1 MRLPF
6 FYGWI
11 IVAVTFVTMAI
22 GVNARTSF
30 SLFFSP
36 IVDEFGWDR
45 GVTAG
50 AFSFG
55 FIVSGIMSPLMGRLM
70 DRAGPRAVM
79 ELGVGL
85 MAAGLLLAPL
95 TTQPW
100 HLYMTIGVL
109 VGAGSICL
117 GYSGQSLFLP
127 NWFSRKRGLAVGLAF
142 AGVGIGS
149 VTVLPW
155 VQHMIELGGWRTACT
170 AMGIVVLVVLVPINL
185 LLRKNPQAMGLLPDG
200 DAAPTAAS
208 RPVVSNV
215 IDHDWVKVD
224 WTLRRAL
231 RTARFWW
238 LALGMFGGLYS
249 WYAVQV
255 HQTKYLIDV
264 GFTPGVAAWALGMVS
279 LFGVPGQIALGHLS
293 DRIGREWIWSVS
305 GLGFV
310 ICFAALIGLE
320 YRPSLMLVYVVVIS
334 QGLLG
339 YGVTS
344 ILGAVVA
351 EIFQGE
357 HFGSIF
363 GTLTLAASAGG
374 AAGPYVTGV
383 VHDLYGSYTPAFA
396 VGIVVSSVASAA
408 IWMAAPRKVRSVAG
422 RLDRAPDPLVAAA
435 SKPLRGGNSP
445 QA

>member
-6 FYGWI
+6 CYGWI
-11 IVAVTFVTMAI
+11 IVAVTFVTMGI

-30 SLFFSP
+30 SRFYPP
-36 IVDEFGWDR
+36 IIDDFGWER

-55 FIVSGIMSPLMGRLM
+55 FLVSAVMSPLIGRLM
-70 DRAGPRAVM
+70 DRSGPRAVM
-79 ELGVGL
+79 ELGVVL

-95 TTQPW
+95 TSEPW
-100 HLYMTIGVL
+100 HLYLTIGVL
-109 VGAGSICL
+109 VGAGSVCL

-127 NWFSRKRGLAVGLAF
+127 NWFVKRRGLAIGLAF

-155 VQHMIELGGWRTACT
+155 VQYMIEHTGWRSACT

-185 LLRKNPQAMGLLPDG
+185 LLRKYPQDIGLLPDG
-200 DAAPTAAS
+200 DAASAENQAP
-208 RPVVSNV
+208 PVSNV
-215 IDHDWVKVD
+215 LDHQWASVD
-224 WTLRRAL
+224 WTLSRAI

-238 LALGMFGGLYS
+238 LALGYFGGLYA

-255 HQTKYLIDV
+255 HQTRYLLDI
-264 GFTPGVAAWALGMVS
+264 GFSPGVAAWSLGLVS
-279 LFGVPGQIALGHLS
+279 LIGIPGQIILGHMS

-305 GLGFV
+305 ALGFA
-310 ICFAALIGLE
+310 ICYMALIALQAT
-320 YRPSLMLVYVVVIS
+320 PILPLLYVMVIA

-344 ILGAVVA
+344 IMGAVVA
-351 EIFQGE
+351 EIFQGK

-363 GTLTLAASAGG
+363 GTLMLAALAGG
-374 AAGPYVTGV
+374 AAGPWLTGI
-383 VHDLYGSYTPAFA
+383 LYDRYGTYTPAFA
-396 VGIVVSSVASAA
+396 MGIAVSLVTAAS
-408 IWMAAPRKVRSVAG
+408 IWMASPGKVRAVAG
-422 RLDRAPDPLVAAA
+422 RLPRASVSA
-435 SKPLRGGNSP
+435 G
-445 QA
+445 